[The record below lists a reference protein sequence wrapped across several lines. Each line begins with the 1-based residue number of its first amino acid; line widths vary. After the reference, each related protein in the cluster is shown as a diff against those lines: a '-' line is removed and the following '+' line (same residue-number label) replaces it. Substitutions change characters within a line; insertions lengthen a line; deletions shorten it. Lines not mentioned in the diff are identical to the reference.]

1 MLLNRLNELASVHL
15 QQILRYG
22 HFICRAHT
30 RYVYVGAAHGLLRLD
45 DSLYFVVP
53 FLELSLKLVQ
63 FVGDRLF
70 DLLPVDVPGL
80 GQVLMQVFVADRV
93 LDPTVIDLNALVV

>member
-15 QQILRYG
+15 EQILRHRY
-22 HFICRAHT
+22 FICRAHT
-30 RYVYVGAAHGLLRLD
+30 RYVYVRAAHGLLRLD
-45 DSLYFVVP
+45 DTLYFVIP
-53 FLELSLKLVQ
+53 LLELSLKLVQ

-80 GQVLMQVFVADRV
+80 GQVLMQVFVADCV
-93 LDPTVIDLNALVV
+93 LDPTVIDLYALVV